1 MNAMTQSARGPVSP
15 NRLQTAG
22 LGLVVAAAASGLVAY
37 AAYGDPTAPQHQK
50 DAVPSIIVIAVV
62 IAAAVFGALVP
73 KALTALDGNGERRH
87 LWALVPAIVA
97 LLTTVA
103 FWSGVP
109 LIIGVAAA
117 MLGVAGRREAIA
129 RGAATRPYTA
139 TLVLAAVAAVG
150 SVAVTLIGNLA
161 H

>member
-1 MNAMTQSARGPVSP
+1 MNAMTQASRTDAPS
-15 NRLQTAG
+15 RLQAAG
-22 LGLVVAAAASGLVAY
+22 LGVVVAAAASGLIAY

-50 DAVPSIIVIAVV
+50 DAVPSIIIIAVV
-62 IAAAVFGALVP
+62 VAVAVFGALVP
-73 KALTALDGNGERRH
+73 KALAALDGTGERKH

-97 LLTTVA
+97 LVTTVA

-109 LIIGVAAA
+109 LILGVAAGL
-117 MLGVAGRREAIA
+117 LGFAGRREALDQ
-129 RGAATRPYTA
+129 GAATRAYTA
-139 TLVLAAVAAVG
+139 TIVLAGIAAVG